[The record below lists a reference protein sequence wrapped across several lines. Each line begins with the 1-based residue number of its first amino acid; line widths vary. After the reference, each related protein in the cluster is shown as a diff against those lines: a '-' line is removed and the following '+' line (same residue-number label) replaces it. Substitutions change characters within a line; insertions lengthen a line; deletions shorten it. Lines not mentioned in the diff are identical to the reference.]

1 VTDAPRFRGKTHA
14 VHDAREKV
22 TGRRTYGA
30 DLSLPGMLYARLVLS
45 SVAHAIVGR
54 IDVSRATIVPG
65 VVEVF
70 THESSPDR
78 TFNRARR
85 IADAG
90 DMVADERLLARR
102 VRFVGDR
109 VAAVVAT
116 SERAAKTA
124 ASLVHVEYEQLSA
137 SLTVDDA
144 LREGA
149 PAVGEHGNLISEH
162 RVDRGNEVS
171 AAEGDIETVTTTAT
185 QRIHHASLDPYTCL
199 ADCDEAGRV
208 TVWSPSQSAFGV
220 RLAVADLLELGVG
233 RVRVVKI
240 PVGGSFGGRA
250 EFYLE
255 PVVAFLALALRR
267 PVRLTLD
274 REQCLAA
281 TYGRPPTLTT
291 VKTLVSRGGTLKR
304 FEADT
309 TVDAGGYAGSGA
321 GYAEEMTTK
330 VPRLYRVG
338 CLRHRSRAVY
348 TNTPVTGGM
357 RGWGGPEVLAPTE
370 IHLDT
375 VARRLAMDPV
385 ELRLRN
391 LVHPGDV
398 EPVTGVSLGDA
409 RVRECLERGAELF
422 DWRARHAQEGGGG
435 RLRRGVGVACGAH
448 VNGLFGSSSRE
459 GGTMTLSLSEDG
471 GAVLNASLHE
481 VGCGVVTVMQ
491 IIVGE
496 VLGLDP
502 TRVIAGEADTDR
514 TPYDQGGF
522 ASRVTYANGAVAL
535 AAAEELRARLLD
547 AASLLFETPRESLR
561 LEDGCVLAGPEGRR
575 IPYRDIVVGARS
587 RLGIELI
594 VTTTHAISSN
604 PGAYSVQFAEVEVD
618 TLTGRTRVTDLLAV
632 NDVGCALN
640 LGMVVG
646 QVQGAVAMG
655 IGYALSEHLSLDE
668 EGRVPPGGFK
678 NYHLVNAP
686 DAPEVN
692 VVLVEHPGDEGP
704 FGAKSVGEVSM
715 VPTAPAVVNA
725 VNHALGTAIF
735 DLPATPERV
744 LFALT
749 RQTNEMNEAR
759 R

>member
-1 VTDAPRFRGKTHA
+1 
-14 VHDAREKV
+14 
-22 TGRRTYGA
+22 
-30 DLSLPGMLYARLVLS
+30 MLYARLVLS
-45 SVAHAIVGR
+45 PVAHAVVGR
-54 IDVSRATIVPG
+54 IDVGRAAITPG

-85 IADAG
+85 IADAS
-90 DMVADERLLARR
+90 DMIADERLFARR
-102 VRFVGDR
+102 VRYVGDR

-116 SERAAKTA
+116 SERVAKTA
-124 ASLVHVEYEQLSA
+124 ASFVEVEYEELSA

-149 PAVGEHGNLISEH
+149 LSVGEACNLISEYQ
-162 RVDRGNEVS
+162 VDRGDQVD
-171 AAEGDIETVTTTAT
+171 AAAGDVETVTTTAT

-220 RLAVADLLELGVG
+220 RLAVADLLGLGVG

-240 PVGGSFGGRA
+240 PVGGSFGGRG

-255 PVVAFLALALRR
+255 PVVAFLALSLRR
-267 PVRLTLD
+267 PVRLSLD

-291 VKTLVSRGGTLKR
+291 VKTLVSHDGILKR

-309 TVDAGGYAGSGA
+309 TVDAGGYAGSAA
-321 GYAEEMTTK
+321 GYAQEMTTK

-338 CLRHRSRAVY
+338 CLRHHSRAVY

-357 RGWGGPEVLAPTE
+357 RGWGGPEVLAPAE
-370 IHLDT
+370 IHLDA
-375 VARRLAMDPV
+375 VARRLGMDPV

-422 DWRARHAQEGGGG
+422 DWRARRTLAGQAG
-435 RLRRGVGVACGAH
+435 RVRRGVGVACGAH
-448 VNGLFGSSSRE
+448 INGLFGSSYRE
-459 GGTMTLSLSEDG
+459 GGTMTLSLNEDG
-471 GAVLNASLHE
+471 SAMLNASLHE

-502 TRVIAGEADTDR
+502 ERVIAGEADTDT

-535 AAAEELRARLLD
+535 AAAEELKARLLD
-547 AASLLFETPRESLR
+547 AASLLCEVPRESLR
-561 LEDGCVLAGPEGRR
+561 VEDGCVRADPEGGR
-575 IPYRDIVVGARS
+575 IPYRDIVLGARS

-594 VTTTHAISSN
+594 VTTTHAVTSN

-640 LGMVVG
+640 RGMVIG

-655 IGYALSEHLSLDE
+655 IGYALSEHLSLDDQ
-668 EGRVPPGGFK
+668 GHVLPGGFK

-686 DAPEVN
+686 DAPEVR

-715 VPTAPAVVNA
+715 GPTAPAVINA
-725 VNHALGTAIF
+725 VNHALGTAIC

-744 LFALT
+744 LSALA
-749 RQTNEMNEAR
+749 RQAAGMNEAER
-759 R
+759 